1 MKVTAILAMT
11 VGFFF
16 PLPTIIMEGNAKFH
30 LDVSED
36 ENVFFPIRVHGTLD
50 SIHKI
55 S

>member
-11 VGFFF
+11 VDFF